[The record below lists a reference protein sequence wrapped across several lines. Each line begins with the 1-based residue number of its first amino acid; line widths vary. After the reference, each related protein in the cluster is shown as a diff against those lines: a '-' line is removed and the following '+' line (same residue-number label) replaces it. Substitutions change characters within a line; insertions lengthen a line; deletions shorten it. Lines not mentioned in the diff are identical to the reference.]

1 LEQKIVG
8 SNPRHGVHKLLR
20 NNTLQ

>member
-1 LEQKIVG
+1 LEQKIAG